1 MEKDYYLG
9 LDIGTDS
16 VGWAV
21 CNPYYQI
28 LKFKG
33 NSMWG
38 IRLFDESC
46 SAEKRREFRSGRRRN
61 QRKRERIA
69 LLEMLFDKEI
79 CKVDPAFFIKL
90 HESNLYFDDKST
102 NVPYSVFSDDNYTD
116 KDFHKEFPTVYH
128 LRKELITNKEPHDVR
143 LVYLALH
150 HIIKHRGH
158 FLFDY
163 SYKSDISGDFLPVY
177 NNFKNYIFDN
187 YEIELEC
194 NDVERFSQILKNKSI
209 GKKKK
214 NSAIAALFGVDKK
227 TDKRLYSM
235 LSLLSGSKIA
245 LFDVFEDE
253 SLKDVEKNMFHFL
266 RDLMIMKVN
275 IGHISVNDLNFYAN

>member
-61 QRKRERIA
+61 QRNRERIA

-116 KDFHKEFPTVYH
+116 KDFHKEFPTIYH

-143 LVYLALH
+143 LVYLAIH

-163 SYKSDISGDFLPVY
+163 SYKDYISGDFTC
-177 NNFKNYIFDN
+177 I
-187 YEIELEC
+187 
-194 NDVERFSQILKNKSI
+194 
-209 GKKKK
+209 
-214 NSAIAALFGVDKK
+214 
-227 TDKRLYSM
+227 
-235 LSLLSGSKIA
+235 
-245 LFDVFEDE
+245 
-253 SLKDVEKNMFHFL
+253 
-266 RDLMIMKVN
+266 
-275 IGHISVNDLNFYAN
+275 